1 MVSLSVMD
9 ALKQTITAI
18 KNWTDENKVQKVSG
32 KGLSTNDYTTAEKNK
47 VAAIPNDLVVLDGK
61 LYLAQ
66 DGTPLPETAVTLPSG
81 GGSGSGSSATITL
94 KNLMDSNTLTVAVGG
109 DANLKFSFESSE
121 DDNGGTAYIYVGSIL
136 KGTSSIVSGENILN
150 IGQYIGE
157 GSNEVKITCVDIYSN
172 SKSLSYVVNA
182 ISLRI
187 TSTFDDTQIYSGDI
201 SIRYIPYGAVEK
213 NIHFIVDGE
222 EIASSIV
229 SESGKQQT
237 KVLSAMYHGTH
248 LLKIYATATIGGVTV
263 KSNELLF
270 DIMCVENNG
279 TTPMISS
286 AYSVTS
292 VTQGELVNIP
302 FMVYDPSNMETE
314 ITLTVKQ
321 GDKVHSASTRTVG
334 RTRQT
339 WSTRDY
345 PIGEVT
351 FTITYGTIN
360 KSHTINVIKNDIDV
374 SVKQSDLEFQLRAA
388 GKSNND
394 NDRDV
399 WTSGDVTTTFEYV
412 NWESTGW
419 VNDEKGDTTLRLSG
433 DAKATINFMP
443 FKSDARQTG
452 RTIEME
458 FAIRDVN
465 NREAV
470 AISCLSGGIGF
481 TVTADTATLTSE
493 QSVIDC
499 KYTDEKKVLV
509 SFVIEPRT
517 DYRLMSVYLN
527 GVQSK
532 ITRYVENDNLQ
543 QTTPVNISVGSPYCS
558 VDLYSIRSYDTA
570 LTKEEIRDNYIAS
583 IQDVGE
589 QLAIFE
595 DNNIYDDF
603 GNLSYSKLQPK
614 IPSLIIIGDLPTFKG
629 DKKKVTIIY
638 YDPQNPSLC
647 FEAEATIDVQGTSSQ
662 WYVIKNFKT
671 KTSDAHQ
678 LALDQIATRVFT
690 FKADYAEATG
700 THNTGTANYV
710 HSLYNTPV
718 PAQEVDERVRTTIYG
733 HPGVVFHKKDSSS
746 DPVFVGKYNCNHD
759 KSSEETFGFTSDYPD
774 VQSVEFCNNTS
785 DACLFHGPIP
795 SEWGDDFE
803 FRYPD
808 GHKDISAF
816 KEMHDWV
823 VSTYQVDA
831 TGNALESAYIGIDGD
846 EYTHDTA
853 EYRLAKFKKEFEE
866 HFDMEYALVYYV
878 YTFFALMVDQR
889 AKNLFLTSW
898 DKKHW
903 MCYFYDN
910 DFEILSL

>member
-1 MVSLSVMD
+1 MVNMNIMD
-9 ALKQTITAI
+9 ALRQVASSMKTWA
-18 KNWTDENKVQKVSG
+18 DENKVQKISG
-32 KGLSTNDYTTAEKNK
+32 KGLSSNDYTTAEKNK

-66 DGTPLPETAVTLPSG
+66 DGVTLTDSAVTLPSG
-81 GGSGSGSSATITL
+81 GGGGSSATITL
-94 KNLMDSNTLTVAVGG
+94 KNLLDSNTLTVAVGG

-121 DDNGGTAYIYVGSIL
+121 DDTGGTAYIYIGNNL
-136 KGTSSIVSGENILN
+136 KGTAPIVTGENILN

-157 GSNEVKITCVDIYSN
+157 GANEVKITCVDIYSN
-172 SKSLSYVVNA
+172 NKSLSYVVNA
-182 ISLRI
+182 ISLKI
-187 TSTFDDTQIYSGDI
+187 TSNFDDTQIYSGDI

-213 NIHFIVDGE
+213 KIHFVVDGTDTFDV
-222 EIASSIV
+222 V
-229 SESGKQQT
+229 SETGKQQT
-237 KVLSAMYHGTH
+237 HVLPAMSHGTH
-248 LLKIYATATIGGVTV
+248 LVKIYATAMIGGTEVP
-263 KSNELLF
+263 SNELLF
-270 DIMCVENNG
+270 DILCTEDG
-279 TTPMISS
+279 ATTPMISS
-286 AYSVTS
+286 AYSAKSITR
-292 VTQGELVNIP
+292 GELVNIP

-314 ITLTVKQ
+314 ITLTIKQ
-321 GDKVHSASTRTVG
+321 GNDVYSSTTRTVG
-334 RTRQT
+334 RTRQY
-339 WSTRDY
+339 WSTRNY
-345 PIGEVT
+345 PVGDVT
-351 FTITYGTIN
+351 FIITYGSISKYHTVTVVENEIN
-360 KSHTINVIKNDIDV
+360 I
-374 SVKQSDLEFQLRAA
+374 SVKETDLEFQLRAA
-388 GKSNND
+388 GKSNSD

-399 WTSGDVTTTFEYV
+399 WVSGDVTTDFEYI

-419 VNDEKGDTTLRLSG
+419 VNDENGDTTLRLSG

-443 FKSDARQTG
+443 FKTDARQTG

-465 NREAV
+465 NRNAV

-493 QSVIDC
+493 QSTIDC

-509 SFVIEPRT
+509 SFVIEPKS
-517 DYRLMSVYLN
+517 DYRFMSVYLN

-532 ITRYVENDNLQ
+532 VTRYVENDNLQ
-543 QTTPVNISVGSPYCS
+543 QTTPVNITVGSPYCS

-583 IQDVGE
+583 IPDVGE
-589 QLAIFE
+589 QLAVFE

-603 GNLSYSKLQPK
+603 GNLSYSKLKSK
-614 IPSLIIIGDLPTFKG
+614 IPSMIIIGDLPTYKG

-662 WYVIKNFKT
+662 WYVVKNFKT

-678 LALDQIATRVFT
+678 LALDQIATKVFT
-690 FKADYAEATG
+690 FKCDYAEATG

-718 PAQEVDERVRTTIYG
+718 PAQRDDNRVRTTIYG
-733 HPGVVFHKKDSSS
+733 HPGVIFHQADSSAE
-746 DPVFVGKYNCNHD
+746 PTFVGKYNCNHD
-759 KSSEETFGFTSDYPD
+759 KGSEETFGFTSDYPD

-831 TGNALESAYIGIDGD
+831 TGNALGSTYVGVDGTQ
-846 EYTHDTA
+846 YTHDTA
-853 EYRLAKFKKEFEE
+853 AYRLAKFKKEFEE

-903 MCYFYDN
+903 QCYFYDN
-910 DFEILSL
+910 DFETLSL